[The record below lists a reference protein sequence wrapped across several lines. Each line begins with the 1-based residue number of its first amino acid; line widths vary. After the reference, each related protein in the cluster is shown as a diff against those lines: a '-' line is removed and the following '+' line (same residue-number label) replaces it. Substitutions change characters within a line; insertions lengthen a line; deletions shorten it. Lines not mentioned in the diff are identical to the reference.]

1 MAITLFTN
9 SSAMSASNALQKA
22 NSTLSSAME
31 HLGTGKRINKAS
43 DDAAGLQVA
52 TRLQGQTNGMAVA
65 QRNIADASTML
76 QTGEG
81 AMDEVS
87 NIMYR
92 MKDLA
97 TQAASDTNTT
107 SSRNA
112 ISDELSSLN
121 DELGSIMNNTSYAGD
136 SLFGGLASNKTTS
149 TDGKNTSDAVTASNG
164 KMSGSMT
171 FQIGASK
178 GETSTVS
185 VADKLNQLKN
195 MISSFGKSGN
205 VDTSTATTDATD
217 AEKKK
222 YSTPEITGKPS
233 DTDGQVTKSI
243 VDGKV
248 VTVTD
253 KTTKNGL
260 DVSTSANA
268 NSLIDTLNSALDNV
282 SSLRSSFGA
291 SINSLGHA
299 SANLT
304 NMKDNTDQALGNIQD
319 ADFASEA
326 SKMTRSQM
334 LAQTSTSMLKQS
346 NSMSSLVMSIL
357 G

>member
-22 NSTLSSAME
+22 NSTLATAME
-31 HLGTGKRINKAS
+31 HLGTGKRITKAS

-97 TQAASDTNTT
+97 TQGATDTNTAD
-107 SSRNA
+107 SRKA
-112 ISDELSSLN
+112 IDTEMDSLKTELN
-121 DELGSIMNNTSYAGD
+121 SIMSNTSYAGNK
-136 SLFGGLASNKTTS
+136 LFSDTKDASGTVTSKAKMGAEMTFQTGSESGETTKVDVSSQLSNVFSSINTLSTASVQDS
-149 TDGKNTSDAVTASNG
+149 TDGKTSG
-164 KMSGSMT
+164 
-171 FQIGASK
+171 
-178 GETSTVS
+178 
-185 VADKLNQLKN
+185 
-195 MISSFGKSGN
+195 
-205 VDTSTATTDATD
+205 TT
-217 AEKKK
+217 
-222 YSTPEITGKPS
+222 
-233 DTDGQVTKSI
+233 
-243 VDGKV
+243 
-248 VTVTD
+248 
-253 KTTKNGL
+253 N
-260 DVSTSANA
+260 ANA
-268 NSLIDTLNSALDNV
+268 LIDTLNTALDNV

-291 SINSLGHA
+291 SINGLSHA

>member
-9 SSAMSASNALQKA
+9 SSAMSANNALQKA

-31 HLGTGKRINKAS
+31 RLGTGKRINAAS

-52 TRLQGQTNGMAVA
+52 TRLQGQSNGMTVA
-65 QRNIADASTML
+65 QRNISDASTML

-107 SSRNA
+107 SSRDA
-112 ISDELSSLN
+112 INKELTSLN
-121 DELGSIMNNTSYAGD
+121 TELASIMNNTSYAGD
-136 SLFGGLASNKTTS
+136 SLFGALGASV
-149 TDGKNTSDAVTASNG
+149 DGKITENSATAG
-164 KMSGSMT
+164 KMSAAMV
-171 FQIGASK
+171 FQIGAGKNETMSVDVNTQLSTVK
-178 GETSTVS
+178 DAISVLGETKT
-185 VADKLNQLKN
+185 DE
-195 MISSFGKSGN
+195 
-205 VDTSTATTDATD
+205 TT
-217 AEKKK
+217 
-222 YSTPEITGKPS
+222 
-233 DTDGQVTKSI
+233 
-243 VDGKV
+243 KV
-248 VTVTD
+248 VTNVGTD
-253 KTTKNGL
+253 VSSTTKANG
-260 DVSTSANA
+260 
-268 NSLIDTLNSALDNV
+268 LIDTLNSALDNV
-282 SSLRSSFGA
+282 TNLRSAFGA
-291 SINSLGHA
+291 SVNSLGHA

-326 SKMTRSQM
+326 SKMSRGQM

-346 NSMSSLVMSIL
+346 NSMASLVMNLL

>member
-22 NSTLSSAME
+22 NSTLATAME
-31 HLGTGKRINKAS
+31 HLGTGKRITKAS

-97 TQAASDTNTT
+97 TQGATDTNTAD
-107 SSRNA
+107 SRKA
-112 ISDELSSLN
+112 IDTEMDSLKTELN
-121 DELGSIMNNTSYAGD
+121 SIMGNTSYAGNK
-136 SLFGGLASNKTTS
+136 LFSDTKDASGTVISK
-149 TDGKNTSDAVTASNG
+149 A
-164 KMSGSMT
+164 KMGAEMT
-171 FQIGASK
+171 FQTGSES
-178 GETSTVS
+178 GETTKVDVS
-185 VADKLNQLKN
+185 SQLSN
-195 MISSFGKSGN
+195 VFSSIN
-205 VDTSTATTDATD
+205 TLSTASVQDSA
-217 AEKKK
+217 
-222 YSTPEITGKPS
+222 
-233 DTDGQVTKSI
+233 
-243 VDGKV
+243 DGK
-248 VTVTD
+248 TSG
-253 KTTKNGL
+253 TTN
-260 DVSTSANA
+260 ANA
-268 NSLIDTLNSALDNV
+268 LIDTLNTALDNV

-291 SINSLGHA
+291 SINGLSHA